1 MGKPEKQYTV
11 QTKVG
16 PGLHRRLRF
25 RAAREDKKLHEVV
38 RAALEK
44 YLDEPY
50 YVDSAPEK
58 AAVPV
63 ER

>member
-25 RAAREDKKLHEVV
+25 RAAREDKKLHEVA

-50 YVDSAPEK
+50 YIDGAEKDKVAP
-58 AAVPV
+58 
-63 ER
+63 